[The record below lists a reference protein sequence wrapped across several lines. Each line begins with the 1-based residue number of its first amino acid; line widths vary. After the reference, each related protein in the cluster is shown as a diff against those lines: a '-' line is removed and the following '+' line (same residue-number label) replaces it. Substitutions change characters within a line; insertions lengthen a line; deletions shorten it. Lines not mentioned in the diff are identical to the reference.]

1 LRHSRPSY
9 RILIV
14 VGKIGPDGRDVP
26 STRPLLDKLGVK
38 PGLKVSVLGLDEPSF
53 LQRLQ
58 DRSVDVSTR
67 VRKGSDLIFFYMD
80 DRANLPRLTEL
91 RRSLQPA
98 GAIWLLWPKGRR
110 EFREDDIRAY
120 GPEAGLVDV
129 KVVAFSAALSGLKMV
144 IPVVQR
150 W

>member
-1 LRHSRPSY
+1 
-9 RILIV
+9 

-38 PGLKVSVLGLDEPSF
+38 PGLKVSVLGLNEPSF
-53 LQRLQ
+53 LQHLQ